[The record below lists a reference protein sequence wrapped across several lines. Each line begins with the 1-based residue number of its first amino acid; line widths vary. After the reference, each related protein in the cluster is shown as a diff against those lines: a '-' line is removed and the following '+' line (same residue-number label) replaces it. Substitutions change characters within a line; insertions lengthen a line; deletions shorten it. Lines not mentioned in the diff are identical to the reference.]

1 MNMLFPHRISTKN
14 YNKINMIQNLKKEFT
29 LVIIIWHTGLD
40 KIILCEKIKQ
50 TIKNIE
56 KN

>member
-1 MNMLFPHRISTKN
+1 MLFLHRISTKN